1 MSNKILLIV
10 LIITILISGC
20 ARKQENNP
28 SAYMD
33 QFISGAI
40 SPDSLRMEESFAAP
54 ESAAKSASVDLQANA
69 VQERLIVRTGVL
81 SIQVLDAKQTIDA
94 IAALAVQYGGF
105 VVSSTTYN
113 QGSYYVDDATNLP
126 LLSGDVVIRVNVE
139 NFDDAIKAIEEMTP
153 DITKNVSN
161 KTITGEDIT
170 SDYVDSNAKLVA
182 LEETRDKLNEILS
195 TAKTAEETLLIYREI
210 TDVNSQI
217 EVLKGQIKYM
227 KDSAV
232 LSSISIHIDTIRPT
246 GITVKPWSLG
256 TVISNAVQDLLDSA
270 QNLGEFLI
278 YFVISVLP
286 FLLLFGI
293 PLYLLF
299 RWVIRKIARG
309 IRNMNEPKRE

>member
-1 MSNKILLIV
+1 MTKKILLIV

-20 ARKQENNP
+20 ARKQENAP

-33 QFISGAI
+33 QFISGGI
-40 SPDSLRMEESFAAP
+40 LPDSLRMEESFAAP
-54 ESAAKSASVDLQANA
+54 ESAAKSASVDVQTNA

-139 NFDDAIKAIEEMTP
+139 NFDSAIKAIEEMTP
-153 DITKNVSN
+153 DITKNVLN

-299 RWVIRKIARG
+299 RWIIRKIARG

>member
-1 MSNKILLIV
+1 MTKKILLIV
-10 LIITILISGC
+10 LIITMLISGC
-20 ARKQENNP
+20 ARKQENTP

-33 QFISGAI
+33 QFISGGI
-40 SPDSLRMEESFAAP
+40 LPDSLRMEESFAAP
-54 ESAAKSASVDLQANA
+54 ESAAKSASVDVQTNA

-139 NFDDAIKAIEEMTP
+139 NFDSAIKAIEEMTP

-299 RWVIRKIARG
+299 RWIIRKIARG

>member
-1 MSNKILLIV
+1 MTKKILLIA
-10 LIITILISGC
+10 LIITLLISGC
-20 ARKQENNP
+20 AKNQEKT
-28 SAYMD
+28 SDLYMD
-33 QFISGAI
+33 QSTSSAVV
-40 SPDSLRMEESFAAP
+40 PNALQAEEYRAAP
-54 ESAAKSASVDLQANA
+54 ESVSKSASADVQTNP

-81 SIQVLDAKQTIDA
+81 SIQVLDTKQAIDA

-113 QGSYYVDDATNLP
+113 QGSYYADDATNLA

-139 NFDDAIKAIEEMTP
+139 NFDAAIQAIEEMTP
-153 DITKNVSN
+153 DVTKNVSA

-170 SDYVDSNAKLVA
+170 SDYVDSNAKLAA

-227 KDSAV
+227 QDSAV

-256 TVISNAVQDLLDSA
+256 EIVSDAVQNLLESG
-270 QNLGEFLI
+270 QKLGEFLI
-278 YFVISVLP
+278 YFIISVLP

-299 RWVIRKIARG
+299 RWLIRKIARG
-309 IRNMNEPKRE
+309 IRTWKQQA

>member
-1 MSNKILLIV
+1 MTKKILLIA
-10 LIITILISGC
+10 LIITLLISGC
-20 ARKQENNP
+20 AKNQEKT
-28 SAYMD
+28 SDFYMD
-33 QFISGAI
+33 Q
-40 SPDSLRMEESFAAP
+40 SLSSARMPNA
-54 ESAAKSASVDLQANA
+54 LQAEEYMAVSESVSKLASADVQTNP
-69 VQERLIVRTGVL
+69 VQERLIVRTGDL
-81 SIQVLDAKQTIDA
+81 SIQVLDTKQTIDA

-139 NFDDAIKAIEEMTP
+139 NFDAAIQAIEEMTP
-153 DITKNVSN
+153 DVTKNVSS

-170 SDYVDSNAKLVA
+170 SDYVDTNAKLTA

-256 TVISNAVQDLLDSA
+256 EIVTDAVQDLLESG

-278 YFVISVLP
+278 YFIISVLP

-299 RWVIRKIARG
+299 RWIIRKIVRK
-309 IRNMNEPKRE
+309 IRTWKQQA

>member
-1 MSNKILLIV
+1 MTKKILLIV

-20 ARKQENNP
+20 ARKQENAP

-33 QFISGAI
+33 QFISGGI
-40 SPDSLRMEESFAAP
+40 LPDSLRMEESFAAP
-54 ESAAKSASVDLQANA
+54 ESAAKSASVDMQTNA

-113 QGSYYVDDATNLP
+113 KGSYYVDDATNLP

-139 NFDDAIKAIEEMTP
+139 NFDSAIKAIEEMTP

-256 TVISNAVQDLLDSA
+256 TVISNAVQD
-270 QNLGEFLI
+270 QQM
-278 YFVISVLP
+278 VL
-286 FLLLFGI
+286 
-293 PLYLLF
+293 
-299 RWVIRKIARG
+299 A
-309 IRNMNEPKRE
+309 

>member
-1 MSNKILLIV
+1 MTKKILLIA
-10 LIITILISGC
+10 LTITLLISGC
-20 ARKQENNP
+20 AKYQEKT
-28 SAYMD
+28 SDFYMD
-33 QFISGAI
+33 QSFSNANVQNAF
-40 SPDSLRMEESFAAP
+40 RAEEYRAVP
-54 ESAAKSASVDLQANA
+54 ESVSKLASADVQTNP

-81 SIQVLDAKQTIDA
+81 SIQVLDTKQTIDA

-105 VVSSTTYN
+105 IVSSTTYN

-139 NFDDAIKAIEEMTP
+139 NFDAAIQAIEEMTP
-153 DITKNVSN
+153 DVTKNVSS

-170 SDYVDSNAKLVA
+170 SDYVDSNAKLAA

-246 GITVKPWSLG
+246 GITVKPWSL
-256 TVISNAVQDLLDSA
+256 VEIVSDAVQNLLESG
-270 QNLGEFLI
+270 QKLGEFLI
-278 YFVISVLP
+278 YFIISVLP

-299 RWVIRKIARG
+299 RWLIRKIARG
-309 IRNMNEPKRE
+309 IHNMNAPKHE

>member
-1 MSNKILLIV
+1 MTKKILLIA
-10 LIITILISGC
+10 LIITLLISGC
-20 ARKQENNP
+20 AKNQEKT
-28 SAYMD
+28 SDLYMD
-33 QFISGAI
+33 QSTSSAVL
-40 SPDSLRMEESFAAP
+40 PNALQAEEYRAAP
-54 ESAAKSASVDLQANA
+54 ESVSKSASADVQTNP

-81 SIQVLDAKQTIDA
+81 SIQVLDTKQAIDA

-113 QGSYYVDDATNLP
+113 QGSYYADDATNLA

-139 NFDDAIKAIEEMTP
+139 NFDAAIQAIEEMTP
-153 DITKNVSN
+153 DVTKNVSS

-170 SDYVDSNAKLVA
+170 SDYVDSNAKLAA
-182 LEETRDKLNEILS
+182 LEETRTKLNEILS

-246 GITVKPWSLG
+246 GITVKPWSL
-256 TVISNAVQDLLDSA
+256 VEIVSDAVQNLLESG
-270 QNLGEFLI
+270 QKLGEFLI
-278 YFVISVLP
+278 YFIISVLP
-286 FLLLFGI
+286 FLLLIGI

-299 RWVIRKIARG
+299 RWIIRKIARG
-309 IRNMNEPKRE
+309 IRMKKQ

>member
-1 MSNKILLIV
+1 MTKKILLIA
-10 LIITILISGC
+10 LIITLLISGC
-20 ARKQENNP
+20 AKNQEKT
-28 SAYMD
+28 SDLYMD
-33 QFISGAI
+33 QSTSSAVV
-40 SPDSLRMEESFAAP
+40 PNALQAEEYRAAP
-54 ESAAKSASVDLQANA
+54 ESVSKSASADVQTNP

-81 SIQVLDAKQTIDA
+81 SIQVLDTKQAIDA

-113 QGSYYVDDATNLP
+113 QGSYYADDATNLA

-139 NFDDAIKAIEEMTP
+139 NFDAAIQAIEEMTP
-153 DITKNVSN
+153 DVTKNVSS

-170 SDYVDSNAKLVA
+170 SDYVDSNAKLAA
-182 LEETRDKLNEILS
+182 LEETRTKLNEILS

-246 GITVKPWSLG
+246 GITVKPWSL
-256 TVISNAVQDLLDSA
+256 VEIVSDAVQNLLESG
-270 QNLGEFLI
+270 QKLGEFLI
-278 YFVISVLP
+278 YFIISVLP
-286 FLLLFGI
+286 FLLLIGI

-299 RWVIRKIARG
+299 RWIIRKIARG
-309 IRNMNEPKRE
+309 IRMKKQ